1 MAKYDEEENLGEE
14 QGVTKLEG
22 RHVVMTPTGV
32 TFLLSEEDQ
41 EQARRCL
48 DRSGK
53 VTINFGE
60 IAVTSLNEVRKLGS
74 FRGAPDGGTGPAP
87 GPGPID

>member
-1 MAKYDEEENLGEE
+1 MAVDKGTDPGGEE
-14 QGVTKLEG
+14 AIPLDG
-22 RHVVMTPTGV
+22 RHVIMTPSGV

-41 EQARRCL
+41 AQARRCMEQ
-48 DRSGK
+48 SGQ

-60 IAVTSLNEVRKLGS
+60 IRVTSLNEARRITDLGA
-74 FRGAPDGGTGPAP
+74 APDGGAPAP

>member
-1 MAKYDEEENLGEE
+1 MAEKSKHGDEEFEPI
-14 QGVTKLEG
+14 KLDG

-32 TFLLSEEDQ
+32 TFLLNKADQ
-41 EQARRCL
+41 DQARKCL
-48 DRSGK
+48 ERSGK

-60 IAVTSLNEVRKLGS
+60 ITVSSLNEIRKVGR
-74 FRGAPDGGTGPAP
+74 FGPGPAP

>member
-1 MAKYDEEENLGEE
+1 MAMDEGTDRGDDEAIPLD
-14 QGVTKLEG
+14 G
-22 RHVVMTPTGV
+22 RHVIMTPTGV

-48 DRSGK
+48 EESGK

-60 IAVTSLNEVRKLGS
+60 IRVSSLNEVR
-74 FRGAPDGGTGPAP
+74 RITDIGAVPDGGAPAP